1 MLANKF
7 DCENE
12 FEEENENVE
21 YGLLYFAKKQII
33 NYFNNIKNNEGLTI
47 MQVNDEFPSEQDLK
61 FITEATLNMV
71 LDYCYN
77 LLQQKLNFSDVLDQ
91 NHEVVGKD
99 VRIVLNILE
108 KLSKNNIP
116 KSISAGM
123 LYYEIKHCY
132 D

>member
-7 DCENE
+7 DDENE
-12 FEEENENVE
+12 FEEQVE
-21 YGLLYFAKKQII
+21 YGLLFFVKKQII
-33 NYFNNIKNNEGLTI
+33 NYFNNIKNNKGLTI

-61 FITEATLNMV
+61 FITEAPLGMV

-77 LLQQKLNFSDVLDQ
+77 LLQQKLNFSDVTDK
-91 NHEVVGKD
+91 NKEVVGKD
-99 VRIVLNILE
+99 VIIVLDILE

-123 LYYEIKHCY
+123 LYYEIRHCY

>member
-7 DCENE
+7 DYENE
-12 FEEENENVE
+12 FEEENVE
-21 YGLLYFAKKQII
+21 YGLLSFVKKQII

-61 FITEATLNMV
+61 FITEATLGMV

-116 KSISAGM
+116 KSICAGM
-123 LYYEIKHCY
+123 LYYEIRHCY